1 MTGRMLIAVVIVA
14 GCSSPVSVEP
24 DENGRVIGTIDHYGD
39 GVRMEL
45 PTSVGA
51 GDEILVRVLTYGGG
65 CTAKGDTDVVQRSLS
80 VTITPYDHEPA
91 GSVVCSALLR
101 VHWHEAVIAF
111 ENRGVANVTI
121 IGKRRP
127 GDELVTVSRSILIE

>member
-24 DENGRVIGTIDHYGD
+24 DENGRVIVTIDHYGD

-65 CTAKGDTDVVQRSLS
+65 CTA
-80 VTITPYDHEPA
+80 
-91 GSVVCSALLR
+91 
-101 VHWHEAVIAF
+101 VIAF